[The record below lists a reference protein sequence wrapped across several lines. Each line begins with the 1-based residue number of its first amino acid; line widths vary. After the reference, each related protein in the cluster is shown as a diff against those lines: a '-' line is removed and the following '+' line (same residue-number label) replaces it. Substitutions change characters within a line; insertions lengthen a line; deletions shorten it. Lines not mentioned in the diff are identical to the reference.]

1 MHSMS
6 TYQPTVVER
15 SPVAPAVGALNP
27 RFSVL
32 ITRTHRITM
41 STNKQETEA
50 RATIARSRA
59 PQKGSVTPLP
69 RVSPQCDTP
78 NRLLNSRYRV
88 FKGPFKGPEG
98 HCPLDH
104 KRHASSHV

>member
-1 MHSMS
+1 MLRYASR
-6 TYQPTVVER
+6 VVER
-15 SPVAPAVGALNP
+15 SPRTPAVGALNP
-27 RFSVL
+27 RFRVL

-69 RVSPQCDTP
+69 RASPIP
-78 NRLLNSRYRV
+78 NHWYRYSAVKHCCRS
-88 FKGPFKGPEG
+88 FEG
-98 HCPLDH
+98 H
-104 KRHASSHV
+104 AINHV